1 MTPEDAMK
9 LALAQARR
17 ALGRAFPNPAVG
29 AVVFRGARVLGRG
42 YTHPPGGPH
51 AEVVALTNARR
62 RVGERA
68 LRGASM
74 AVTLEPCCFTGRT
87 GPCTEALADAR
98 LKRVLIGHL
107 DPHPRV
113 AGRGARRLR
122 AAGIEVQVGVLEV
135 ECREQHK
142 GFICSVERGRPYV
155 TLKLAASLDGRIAT
169 ARGESRWISGE
180 VARAR
185 VHALRSRSD
194 AILVGSGTVLADDP
208 ELSARRGR
216 RVVHR
221 PVRVLVDSALR
232 VPASARIYRTA
243 NRQET
248 WVVCSRRAPAAR
260 RRAVERRS
268 ARVLTVRAPGGKLS
282 LAAALARLA
291 KEGLTTVLAEGGG
304 RLAAALLRARQVDEL
319 HWFVSGKLL
328 GEDGVPVLGPLGV
341 ARLRDAVVLEGLRVR
356 RAGDDLWLSAFPAS
370 ADGAGRHGRT
380 R

>member
-113 AGRGARRLR
+113 AGRG
-122 AAGIEVQVGVLEV
+122 
-135 ECREQHK
+135 
-142 GFICSVERGRPYV
+142 GR
-155 TLKLAASLDGRIAT
+155 
-169 ARGESRWISGE
+169 
-180 VARAR
+180 
-185 VHALRSRSD
+185 
-194 AILVGSGTVLADDP
+194 
-208 ELSARRGR
+208 RRG
-216 RVVHR
+216 
-221 PVRVLVDSALR
+221 
-232 VPASARIYRTA
+232 
-243 NRQET
+243 
-248 WVVCSRRAPAAR
+248 
-260 RRAVERRS
+260 
-268 ARVLTVRAPGGKLS
+268 
-282 LAAALARLA
+282 
-291 KEGLTTVLAEGGG
+291 
-304 RLAAALLRARQVDEL
+304 
-319 HWFVSGKLL
+319 
-328 GEDGVPVLGPLGV
+328 
-341 ARLRDAVVLEGLRVR
+341 
-356 RAGDDLWLSAFPAS
+356 
-370 ADGAGRHGRT
+370 GAG
-380 R
+380 